1 MDPNQIGLHESG
13 AESSSDEFEV
23 RRGGGGRGGQGRGM
37 RGHLPGFTLLTL
49 PLDSP
54 DNDGNGDITDT
65 TLLGKVFEVQ
75 KKSFHAIST
84 ISFNNSI

>member
-1 MDPNQIGLHESG
+1 MYVLLSRLSEGKLDPNQIGLHESG

-23 RRGGGGRGGQGRGM
+23 RRGGGRGQGGRGM

-54 DNDGNGDITDT
+54 DSDGNGDITDT
-65 TLLGKVFEVQ
+65 TLLGTVFQ
-75 KKSFHAIST
+75 I
-84 ISFNNSI
+84 